1 MIPVEVK
8 GSSGSGA
15 FVLTA
20 NELEAARANPE
31 FMLYH
36 VVDLTSPDRTRMRV
50 YAGLGERLTDN
61 LVSAA
66 GWAVTGW
73 RDLAPLEIPVT
84 SSRLRKS
91 G

>member
-1 MIPVEVK
+1 M
-8 GSSGSGA
+8 
-15 FVLTA
+15 LTA
-20 NELEAARANPE
+20 NELDAARANPD

-50 YAGLGERLTDN
+50 YEGLGARLTDD

-84 SSRLRKS
+84 SSRQRTS
-91 G
+91 DRV